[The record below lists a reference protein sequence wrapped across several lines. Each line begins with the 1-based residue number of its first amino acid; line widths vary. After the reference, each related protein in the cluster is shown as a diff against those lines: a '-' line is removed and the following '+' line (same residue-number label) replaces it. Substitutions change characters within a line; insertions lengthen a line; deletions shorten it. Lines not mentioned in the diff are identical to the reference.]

1 MRERL
6 ITTKRSRL
14 AIVVFG
20 ICCSLAIARATP
32 SAQQTRSLW
41 DGVYSEA
48 QAKRGGALYNR
59 SCAVC
64 HGADL
69 KGGDRAPALAGPAF
83 AGRWTDRTVG
93 ALFEYTS
100 VMMPVTSPGG
110 FSPQQNADLV
120 AFLLSKGGYPP
131 GGSDL
136 PSDMSALLQIA
147 FVSSKQQVP

>member
-1 MRERL
+1 MRARL
-6 ITTKRSRL
+6 ITTKLPDL
-14 AIVVFG
+14 AMVLCG
-20 ICCSLAIARATP
+20 MCCTVAIARATL
-32 SAQQTRSLW
+32 SAQPARSPW

-48 QAKRGGALYNR
+48 QAKRGGMLYNR

-120 AFLLSKGGYPP
+120 AFLLSKGSYPP
-131 GGSDL
+131 GNADL
-136 PSDMSALLQIA
+136 PADMSALSQIA

>member
-1 MRERL
+1 V
-6 ITTKRSRL
+6 RS
-14 AIVVFG
+14 
-20 ICCSLAIARATP
+20 
-32 SAQQTRSLW
+32 QW
-41 DGVYSEA
+41 DGIYSEA

-120 AFLLSKGGYPP
+120 AFLLSKGSYPP
-131 GGSDL
+131 GDSEL
-136 PSDMSALLQIA
+136 PSEMSALSQIA
-147 FVSSKQQVP
+147 IVSSKK